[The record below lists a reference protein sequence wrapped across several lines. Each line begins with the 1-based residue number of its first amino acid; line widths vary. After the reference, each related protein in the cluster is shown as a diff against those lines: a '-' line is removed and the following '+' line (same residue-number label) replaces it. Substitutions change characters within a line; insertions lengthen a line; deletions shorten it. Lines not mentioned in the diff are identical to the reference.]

1 MSQSGKMKCKER
13 RVQDTSSGRSHALR
27 HITVSGLTL
36 LSLFST
42 PPPWTRHRYI
52 HDPVTHG
59 KEDTSTQGLRKEVGK
74 VVDGCDE
81 RAQGLVKVV
90 ITGARRH
97 VAIPASSPPST

>member
-42 PPPWTRHRYI
+42 PPRGPDIGTFMIRSRM
-52 HDPVTHG
+52 G
-59 KEDTSTQGLRKEVGK
+59 KKTL
-74 VVDGCDE
+74 
-81 RAQGLVKVV
+81 
-90 ITGARRH
+90 ARRGFVKKSARLST
-97 VAIPASSPPST
+97 VATNGLKAW